1 MLIKVHSNF
10 DLGRFFKLII
20 YFTNHR
26 RPEKDLLTK
35 ESICQALR
43 LILANAFTQTEADL
57 NVMHMIKELYASC
70 GVYYLPQS
78 RCGSQGGY

>member
-10 DLGRFFKLII
+10 NLGRFFKLII
-20 YFTNHR
+20 YLTNHR

-35 ESICQALR
+35 ENIRQALR

-57 NVMHMIKELYASC
+57 NVTHIIKELYASC